1 MSRDTHWRH
10 DSTREV
16 RYSRPDPGH
25 QPPAAWSDVRG
36 DTKDSPRARPN
47 SRLPGL
53 QGSGLAHPG
62 RPLGSPALSI
72 LAKGRHVSPERGTAQ
87 QQELEHRLGVGSR
100 RSKEYELGAQRS
112 LSPANGRHVAQ
123 EKVAHDAPM
132 SRLAKQSPR
141 RRSLVPVELPP
152 INPDRGV
159 MLHEVKQSWQLIA
172 DAMHAKG

>member
-10 DSTREV
+10 DSAREV

-36 DTKDSPRARPN
+36 DTKDSPQAQPS
-47 SRLPGL
+47 SRLPGP
-53 QGSGLAHPG
+53 QGSGLAQSG

-87 QQELEHRLGVGSR
+87 QQETEHRLGAGSR
-100 RSKEYELGAQRS
+100 RSREVELGAQRS
-112 LSPANGRHVAQ
+112 LSPANGRHAAQ
-123 EKVAHDAPM
+123 EKIVHDASM

-152 INPDRGV
+152 IDADRVGI
-159 MLHEVKQSWQLIA
+159 LHEVRSATPPPPDL
-172 DAMHAKG
+172 

>member
-10 DSTREV
+10 DSAREV

-36 DTKDSPRARPN
+36 DTKGSPQARPN

-53 QGSGLAHPG
+53 QGSGLAHSG

-72 LAKGRHVSPERGTAQ
+72 LAKGRHVSPGPGTAE
-87 QQELEHRLGVGSR
+87 QQETEHRLGVGSR
-100 RSKEYELGAQRS
+100 RSREYELAAQRS
-112 LSPANGRHVAQ
+112 ISPANGRHVAQ

-132 SRLAKQSPR
+132 SRLVKQSPR
-141 RRSLVPVELPP
+141 RRSLVPVELPN
-152 INPDRGV
+152 IDADRAA
-159 MLHEVKQSWQLIA
+159 MLHEV
-172 DAMHAKG
+172 

>member
-1 MSRDTHWRH
+1 MSRDTQWRH
-10 DSTREV
+10 DSGREV

-25 QPPAAWSDVRG
+25 QPPAAWPDVRG
-36 DTKDSPRARPN
+36 DTEDSPRARPN

-53 QGSGLAHPG
+53 QGSGLAHSG

-87 QQELEHRLGVGSR
+87 QQEAEHRLDVGSR
-100 RSKEYELGAQRS
+100 RSRGYELAAQRS
-112 LSPANGRHVAQ
+112 PSPANGRHVAQ

-132 SRLAKQSPR
+132 SRLVKQSPH

-152 INPDRGV
+152 IDADRAAE
-159 MLHEVKQSWQLIA
+159 LHEVRTA
-172 DAMHAKG
+172 